1 MVRKPQDASPEILLG
16 ELWAFEGKQ
25 YFLLLYLL
33 FTDFWPQ
40 RSPWRRS
47 RSEQTQNQNS
57 RPLQPVSEVTRNK
70 LAKYQYKPP
79 ADPEANKD
87 EPETADP
94 DNVQSEEQT
103 DKPTATPA
111 NKLTWRDF
119 MEPLE
124 PTEDHMNVSPN
135 ERIMWNHK
143 TAGEV
148 DNMLTPLMPSKS
160 RKRARSS
167 SPVSSPAEQKV
178 TPAVNVKKL
187 AQALKSP
194 HADPTLELW
203 DRYSLNKNEAA
214 PPVGLANPAL
224 AQLMVSSSPRPTKE
238 STPNYMGNLR
248 RTMSHGF
255 GAKRRKIEK
264 SNSNGSRNSQQ
275 EMEAASKSSLVTQLL
290 DSVNSSMHERS
301 PTEAIEG
308 VTDQLPALSPPAKS
322 NAQLEDSTPCRPPAL
337 SKPTRPES
345 DYGDDDFDDLDLDDD
360 LMELE
365 ACINGTQQMEVSEST
380 GTKISRD
387 FLPGLAESHTGLVT
401 SKGTGTGPA
410 SQRNSPESHEDTTAP
425 AEKDILEDLDNLDE
439 DFGDLDDEDID
450 FDAVE
455 LAATQ
460 SMQKGQESTQTVR

>member
-1 MVRKPQDASPEILLG
+1 M
-16 ELWAFEGKQ
+16 
-25 YFLLLYLL
+25 
-33 FTDFWPQ
+33 
-40 RSPWRRS
+40 
-47 RSEQTQNQNS
+47 
-57 RPLQPVSEVTRNK
+57 SEVTRNK

-87 EPETADP
+87 ELETADADRVLP
-94 DNVQSEEQT
+94 EEQT
-103 DKPTATPA
+103 DKPAATPA

-119 MEPLE
+119 MEPLG
-124 PTEDHMNVSPN
+124 PTEDDMNVSPN

-143 TAGEV
+143 AGSEV

-238 STPNYMGNLR
+238 ATHNHMGNLR

-301 PTEAIEG
+301 PSEPVEG
-308 VTDQLPALSPPAKS
+308 TTDPRPAFSPPTKN
-322 NAQLEDSTPCRPPAL
+322 NAPLEESTPCRPPAQ
-337 SKPTRPES
+337 SKPAGPES
-345 DYGDDDFDDLDLDDD
+345 DYGDDDFDDLDLDED

-365 ACINGTQQMEVSEST
+365 ACINGTQQMEVSEPTTTKNST
-380 GTKISRD
+380 EDLNR
-387 FLPGLAESHTGLVT
+387 LAELDTALVT
-401 SKGTGTGPA
+401 SQGTLTGPT
-410 SQRNSPESHEDTTAP
+410 SQRNSPKRHKDTTAL
-425 AEKDILEDLDNLDE
+425 AEKDVLEDLDTIDE

-460 SMQKGQESTQTVR
+460 SVQKGQDSTQTVC